1 MPRPRPNSP
10 AVRRLGG
17 RTAVASRR
25 IAAAALALLGEGGFH
40 ACTFQ
45 AVAARAG
52 VNRSTLYRRWRGE
65 AAMVLDAIATVVEQ
79 RIAVADTGSLAGD
92 LRAALRQLA
101 AFLDSP
107 VGRASISAAL
117 HLEADPATI
126 DQRQRLWAQRWEA
139 IAPIFARARARGE
152 LAAGVDPQ
160 ALLASA
166 AGALYFRVI
175 VAARPLD
182 AAWIRSVTTV
192 LVRAARPR

>member
-1 MPRPRPNSP
+1 MTTPPARRGPARRP
-10 AVRRLGG
+10 GG
-17 RTAVASRR
+17 RTAAASQR

-52 VNRSTLYRRWRGE
+52 VSRSTLYRRWPSE
-65 AAMVLDAIATVVEQ
+65 AAMVLDAIASVVDQ

-117 HLEADPATI
+117 HIEADPDTI
-126 DQRQRLWAQRWEA
+126 RQRQRLWAQRWEV
-139 IAPIFARARARGE
+139 IAPLFARARARRE
-152 LAAGVDPQ
+152 LAADVDPQ

-166 AGALYFRVI
+166 AGALYFRLI

-182 AAWIRSVTTV
+182 AAWIRAVV
-192 LVRAARPR
+192 AVVVRAAR